1 MADVASGAGFMD
13 YGQVSENGQTD
24 NGQTGNSSNI
34 DIKFKS
40 PVAVRDVLA
49 VSIARQ
55 QSAAA
60 NGRLFCVMA
69 FCVCLLLWLFSPDNF
84 FLWLAMC
91 STLPVAGA
99 VVADNLTAGLTAPF
113 VAGQV
118 QSQPGNTAS
127 NLVGNAA
134 GNASSLAVEPAAAS
148 LANPHQNSSG
158 WRARGALHAALCG
171 INTGVPVAVFILIL
185 LNIG

>member
-1 MADVASGAGFMD
+1 MAEVAGGAGFMD
-13 YGQVSENGQTD
+13 YGQASENGQTD
-24 NGQTGNSSNI
+24 NGQTDNSSNI

-49 VSIARQ
+49 VSIARRQ
-55 QSAAA
+55 NAAA
-60 NGRLFCVMA
+60 NGRLFCLML

-84 FLWLAMC
+84 FLWLAMF

-99 VVADNLTAGLTAPF
+99 AVADNLAAKSP
-113 VAGQV
+113 A
-118 QSQPGNTAS
+118 
-127 NLVGNAA
+127 NL
-134 GNASSLAVEPAAAS
+134 PK
-148 LANPHQNSSG
+148 NSAD
-158 WRARGALHAALCG
+158 WRAHGALHATLCG

>member
-1 MADVASGAGFMD
+1 MAEVAGGAGFMD
-13 YGQVSENGQTD
+13 YGQASDSGQTD
-24 NGQTGNSSNI
+24 SGQTDNSSNI

-49 VSIARQ
+49 VSIARRQ
-55 QSAAA
+55 NAAA
-60 NGRLFCVMA
+60 NGRLFCVML

-84 FLWLAMC
+84 FLWLAMF

-99 VVADNLTAGLTAPF
+99 AV
-113 VAGQV
+113 
-118 QSQPGNTAS
+118 
-127 NLVGNAA
+127 
-134 GNASSLAVEPAAAS
+134 AVEPAGAS
-148 LANPHQNSSG
+148 PANLPKNSAD
-158 WRARGALHAALCG
+158 WRAHGALHAALCG

>member
-1 MADVASGAGFMD
+1 MD
-13 YGQVSENGQTD
+13 YGQASENGQTD
-24 NGQTGNSSNI
+24 SGQTDNSSNI

-49 VSIARQ
+49 VSIARRQ
-55 QSAAA
+55 NVATNS
-60 NGRLFCVMA
+60 RLFCVML

-84 FLWLAMC
+84 FLWLAMF

-99 VVADNLTAGLTAPF
+99 AVADNVATSHVGNLAAGPTAPF

-118 QSQPGNTAS
+118 QSQPGNKA
-127 NLVGNAA
+127 GNVADILA
-134 GNASSLAVEPAAAS
+134 GNAGSLAVDPAAAS

-158 WRARGALHAALCG
+158 WRAHGALHAALCG

>member
-1 MADVASGAGFMD
+1 MD
-13 YGQVSENGQTD
+13 YGQAIDSGQTDSGQTD
-24 NGQTGNSSNI
+24 NNSSNI

-49 VSIARQ
+49 VSIARRQ
-55 QSAAA
+55 NAAA
-60 NGRLFCVMA
+60 NGRLFCVML

-84 FLWLAMC
+84 FLWLAMF

-99 VVADNLTAGLTAPF
+99 A
-113 VAGQV
+113 VAGNLAAG
-118 QSQPGNTAS
+118 STG
-127 NLVGNAA
+127 NLVASQA
-134 GNASSLAVEPAAAS
+134 GSLAVEPAAKS
-148 LANPHQNSSG
+148 TINLPQISSG
-158 WRARGALHAALCG
+158 RRAHGALHAALCG

>member
-1 MADVASGAGFMD
+1 MD

-60 NGRLFCVMA
+60 NGRLFCVML

-84 FLWLAMC
+84 FLWLAMF

-99 VVADNLTAGLTAPF
+99 VVADNLAG
-113 VAGQV
+113 
-118 QSQPGNTAS
+118 AS
-127 NLVGNAA
+127 PANLPNI
-134 GNASSLAVEPAAAS
+134 
-148 LANPHQNSSG
+148 SSG
-158 WRARGALHAALCG
+158 RRAHGALHAALCG

>member
-1 MADVASGAGFMD
+1 MAVVAGGAGFMD
-13 YGQVSENGQTD
+13 YGQAGKNGHTDNGQTD
-24 NGQTGNSSNI
+24 NSSNI
-34 DIKFKS
+34 DVKFKS

-99 VVADNLTAGLTAPF
+99 AVAVDPAGASPANLP
-113 VAGQV
+113 
-118 QSQPGNTAS
+118 NI
-127 NLVGNAA
+127 
-134 GNASSLAVEPAAAS
+134 
-148 LANPHQNSSG
+148 SSG
-158 WRARGALHAALCG
+158 QRAHGALHAALCG

>member
-1 MADVASGAGFMD
+1 MD
-13 YGQVSENGQTD
+13 YGQASENGRTDSGQTD
-24 NGQTGNSSNI
+24 NNSSNI

-49 VSIARQ
+49 VSIARRQ
-55 QSAAA
+55 NAAA
-60 NGRLFCVMA
+60 NGRLFCVML

-84 FLWLAMC
+84 FLWLAMF

-99 VVADNLTAGLTAPF
+99 VVADNLAAGPTAPF

-118 QSQPGNTAS
+118 QSQPGNNA
-127 NLVGNAA
+127 GNVADILA
-134 GNASSLAVEPAAAS
+134 GNAGSLAVEPAGAS
-148 LANPHQNSSG
+148 PANLPNISSG
-158 WRARGALHAALCG
+158 RRAHVALHAALCG

>member
-1 MADVASGAGFMD
+1 MAEVASGAGFMD
-13 YGQVSENGQTD
+13 YGQASDSGQIDNGQTD
-24 NGQTGNSSNI
+24 NSSNI

-49 VSIARQ
+49 VSIARRQ
-55 QSAAA
+55 NAAA
-60 NGRLFCVMA
+60 NGRLFCVML

-84 FLWLAMC
+84 FLWLAMF

-99 VVADNLTAGLTAPF
+99 AVADNLAAKSP
-113 VAGQV
+113 A
-118 QSQPGNTAS
+118 
-127 NLVGNAA
+127 NL
-134 GNASSLAVEPAAAS
+134 PK
-148 LANPHQNSSG
+148 NSAD
-158 WRARGALHAALCG
+158 WQAHGALHAALCG

>member
-1 MADVASGAGFMD
+1 MD
-13 YGQVSENGQTD
+13 YGQASENGQTD
-24 NGQTGNSSNI
+24 SGQTDNSSNI

-49 VSIARQ
+49 VSIARRQ
-55 QSAAA
+55 NAAA
-60 NGRLFCVMA
+60 NGRLFCVML

-84 FLWLAMC
+84 FLWLAMF

-99 VVADNLTAGLTAPF
+99 AMTDNLAAKSP
-113 VAGQV
+113 A
-118 QSQPGNTAS
+118 
-127 NLVGNAA
+127 NL
-134 GNASSLAVEPAAAS
+134 P
-148 LANPHQNSSG
+148 QNSSG
-158 WRARGALHAALCG
+158 RRAHGALHAALCG

>member
-1 MADVASGAGFMD
+1 MD
-13 YGQVSENGQTD
+13 YGKASENGQTD
-24 NGQTGNSSNI
+24 SGQTDNSSNI

-49 VSIARQ
+49 VSIARRQ
-55 QSAAA
+55 NAAA
-60 NGRLFCVMA
+60 NGRLFCGML
-69 FCVCLLLWLFSPDNF
+69 FCVCLLLWLFSPDNL
-84 FLWLAMC
+84 FLWLAMF

-99 VVADNLTAGLTAPF
+99 AVADNVATSHVGNLAAGPTAPF

-118 QSQPGNTAS
+118 QSQPGNKAG
-127 NLVGNAA
+127 NVAGNAA
-134 GNASSLAVEPAAAS
+134 GKLAVEPAANS
-148 LANPHQNSSG
+148 PANLPTISSG
-158 WRARGALHAALCG
+158 RRAHGALHAALCG

>member
-1 MADVASGAGFMD
+1 MD
-13 YGQVSENGQTD
+13 YGQASENGQTG
-24 NGQTGNSSNI
+24 NGQTDNSSNI

-55 QSAAA
+55 QNAAA
-60 NGRLFCVMA
+60 NGRLFCVML
-69 FCVCLLLWLFSPDNF
+69 FCVCLLLWLFNPDNF
-84 FLWLAMC
+84 FLWLAMF

-99 VVADNLTAGLTAPF
+99 AAADNLAAGPF
-113 VAGQV
+113 GPVMVGQV
-118 QSQPGNTAS
+118 QSQPGNITG
-127 NLVGNAA
+127 NLADILA
-134 GNASSLAVEPAAAS
+134 GNAGSLAAEPAGAS
-148 LANPHQNSSG
+148 PANLPKNSSG
-158 WRARGALHAALCG
+158 QRARGALHAALCG

>member
-1 MADVASGAGFMD
+1 MADVAGGAGFMD
-13 YGQVSENGQTD
+13 YGQASENGQTG
-24 NGQTGNSSNI
+24 NGQTDNSSSNI
-34 DIKFKS
+34 DVKFKS

-49 VSIARQ
+49 VSIARRQ
-55 QSAAA
+55 NAAA
-60 NGRLFCVMA
+60 NGRLFCVML

-99 VVADNLTAGLTAPF
+99 VVAGNLAG
-113 VAGQV
+113 
-118 QSQPGNTAS
+118 AS
-127 NLVGNAA
+127 PANLPNI
-134 GNASSLAVEPAAAS
+134 
-148 LANPHQNSSG
+148 SSG
-158 WRARGALHAALCG
+158 QRAHGALHAALCG